1 MYKSESNFQTSAIW
15 YTQYSLIFNKSKTTY
30 VLINL
35 TESIS
40 PALDEDSFGCGI
52 FVDSKKALD
61 NVDHKI
67 PLHSL
72 EYYEIW
78 YICND

>member
-1 MYKSESNFQTSAIW
+1 MCKSESNFLDISNLI
-15 YTQYSLIFNKSKTTY
+15 YSIQFGIQQSKTTH

-52 FVDSKKALD
+52 FVDSKKAFD

-72 EYYEIW
+72 EYYEI
-78 YICND
+78 